1 MARYRAQTVK
11 TAAQVQRKDKKVKA
25 RRWREALKESLRH
38 QRATST
44 EVARVWIA
52 SGLLPLLALVLL
64 TPALDGVLG
73 LSPSLT
79 VAGTLL
85 VAAPPLLFLL
95 ALWLAE
101 PWSRIALPWAALNV
115 ALVAARLCGA
125 PSAVKLFVPLVRFG
139 LTANRAPEA
148 VRLTW
153 RLLRRVDDDPPRP
166 ISDKARVEAWK
177 AARAA
182 RAHDDLPS
190 PSAADTDVPRS
201 LALLNPYA
209 TLQLPS
215 DATDKEIR
223 REWRAISLHCHPD
236 KLARRRPPL
245 KPAEAEQLLAHFLEA
260 KAAYEV
266 IGEPTA
272 RACYD
277 AAVLRAQHGLRAAAF
292 ARAAVQQVVES
303 DVLRRA
309 ETRSDAELV
318 ANELALGVLLVAVLQ
333 WLLLTAA
340 RSFEVACEKDDAS
353 AVDVIKS
360 FFGPGGFK
368 VKPSRASESWQRA
381 TTDFFFALSVFA
393 FLLVALPHLF
403 EKTMRAALRGP
414 QARYSG
420 LRSLLVRLESR
431 LALSDPDLDP
441 DVATKLRTRQAA
453 KVNAYAGAW
462 SNAAGLDEDG
472 DPGLALAHRRGGNGT
487 SPPNVPMKPRQR
499 GRVVN
504 DDGSVTYK
512 LAWQRHEDAHS
523 FMLCLYG
530 TDATS
535 SRRVLWQG
543 HVTEAV
549 LMLPPPEHGA
559 VRELVLYPRLV
570 AINLAG
576 ESCPGVPCMLRGSPP
591 SVLHLRAQPQPQRS
605 AEEREADAAAAQLR
619 DESYAVRRCSGLPR
633 VCAALAAL
641 ESVAAAQ
648 DAKSRAVAARLTD
661 MPQLVARLTT
671 LKRAL
676 EAEPEQEP
684 PPQPAVQQPP
694 PQQQQQQPRP
704 QPQPPE
710 QTKPQPQKRAAAPAK
725 EVEHETAEEQ
735 ELLLR
740 AVAMRQAAAA
750 EKQRAAPAAATQPRP
765 QQRQQQPQEAPQTQS
780 RRQLQRQ
787 QQRGVVAEPPKAML
801 PDPVPL
807 RVPIP
812 APALPK
818 ASSMPPAP
826 PAVAEPPSPHVTPW
840 LPPWL
845 ELMQPDPPPVM
856 PLIQPL
862 VQPAAPQRTAAA
874 SSVMPPPP
882 PAASVL
888 PPFIALPIPLPL
900 PPAPTPPVSQ
910 PVPLPSAPQP
920 PREQSPPPRRDEKL
934 LCVICCEAERKAVLL
949 PCRHFCLCAACVTI
963 STDFYKR
970 TPQPE
975 AAVLFRCP
983 VCSAAVQSTM
993 SLFT

>member
-1 MARYRAQTVK
+1 M
-11 TAAQVQRKDKKVKA
+11 
-25 RRWREALKESLRH
+25 W
-38 QRATST
+38 
-44 EVARVWIA
+44 WA
-52 SGLLPLLALVLL
+52 SGLWPLLLLLVLTPAVDVVLVLL
-64 TPALDGVLG
+64 PYTSWKV
-73 LSPSLT
+73 
-79 VAGTLL
+79 TLL
-85 VAAPPLLFLL
+85 VAALPFALLLGVWRGPPL
-95 ALWLAE
+95 
-101 PWSRIALPWAALNV
+101 SRLALPWAALNA

-125 PSAVKLFVPLVRFG
+125 PTAVKLLILVVRLCFTAKRAIEAVPLMWRF
-139 LTANRAPEA
+139 
-148 VRLTW
+148 
-153 RLLRRVDDDPPRP
+153 LRGVDDDPPRP

-182 RAHDDLPS
+182 RTHDDLHSP
-190 PSAADTDVPRS
+190 PSAEDDVPRS

-209 TLQLPS
+209 TLRLPS
-215 DATDKEIR
+215 DATDEEIR
-223 REWRAISLHCHPD
+223 RAWRAISLTCHPD

-245 KPAEAEQLLAHFLEA
+245 EPSEAEGLLAQFLEA

-277 AAVLRAQHGLRAAAF
+277 AAVLRVQHGLRAAVF
-292 ARAAVQQVVES
+292 ARAAVQQVIEV
-303 DVLRRA
+303 DLLRKA
-309 ETRSDAELV
+309 ETRSDAVL
-318 ANELALGVLLVAVLQ
+318 AAHELALDVMVSALVQALLVGLAICVEDMYKHEMYYANAVQMALDATAVAAASKNFDEA
-333 WLLLTAA
+333 WLLAGLL
-340 RSFEVACEKDDAS
+340 CL
-353 AVDVIKS
+353 
-360 FFGPGGFK
+360 FGILCWIG
-368 VKPSRASESWQRA
+368 ESVQW
-381 TTDFFFALSVFA
+381 TN
-393 FLLVALPHLF
+393 LLGN
-403 EKTMRAALRGP
+403 TMRAALRGP

-420 LRSLLVRLESR
+420 LRSLLARLESR

-453 KVNAYAGAW
+453 KADAYAGAW
-462 SNAAGLDEDG
+462 SNAAWLDEDG
-472 DPGLALAHRRGGNGT
+472 EPGLALAHRRGGNGA

-549 LMLPPPEHGA
+549 LTLLPPEHGA
-559 VRELVLYPRLV
+559 VRELVLHPRLV

-576 ESCPGVPCMLRGSPP
+576 ESCPSVPCMLRGSPP
-591 SVLHLRAQPQPQRS
+591 SVLHMRAQPQPQRS

-619 DESYAVRRCSGLPR
+619 DEGYAVRRCSGLPR

-641 ESVAAAQ
+641 EGVAAAQ

-694 PQQQQQQPRP
+694 PQQQQQQPWP

-710 QTKPQPQKRAAAPAK
+710 QTEPQPQKRAAAPAK

-765 QQRQQQPQEAPQTQS
+765 QQRQQQPQEAPQTMS

-807 RVPIP
+807 RVPMPPP
-812 APALPK
+812 APPK
-818 ASSMPPAP
+818 ASPMPPAPPSMP
-826 PAVAEPPSPHVTPW
+826 PAVAEPPSPQVTPW

-845 ELMQPDPPPVM
+845 ELMQPDAPPAV
-856 PLIQPL
+856 PL

-888 PPFIALPIPLPL
+888 PPFFALPIPITL
-900 PPAPTPPVSQ
+900 PPAPMPPVPM

-920 PREQSPPPRRDEKL
+920 PPEQSPPRRDDKL

-983 VCSAAVQSTM
+983 VCLAAVQSTM